1 MLSNRSYA
9 FEVRRTNAYCV
20 IRAVGELDVAS
31 VPELRDVVH
40 AARRRAGHV
49 VVDLRNV
56 SFMDT
61 FALTALVA
69 LQNEGSSLLSLHVV
83 PGAGIQRLLD
93 LAGARAALHW
103 ISPEQ
108 LAT

>member
-69 LQNEGSSLLSLHVV
+69 LQNEGSRLSLHVV

-93 LAGARAALHW
+93 LAGARAAVHW